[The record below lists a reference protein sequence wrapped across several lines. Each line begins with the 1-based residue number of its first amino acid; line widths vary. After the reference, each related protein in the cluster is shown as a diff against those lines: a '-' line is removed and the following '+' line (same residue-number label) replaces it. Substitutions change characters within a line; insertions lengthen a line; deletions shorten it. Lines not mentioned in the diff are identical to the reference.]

1 MSSSLVKPMFNYLLT
16 LNKAPEVRVTP
27 GRGEGGNGSNHKF
40 IEGEIGLTGPWCG
53 AATQTQ
59 ILLTRTVTTG
69 VGNHQPGSTARN
81 IRVLV
86 YNKNKTAY
94 FLHDGRQTF

>member
-40 IEGEIGLTGPWCG
+40 IEGEIGLTGP
-53 AATQTQ
+53 
-59 ILLTRTVTTG
+59 
-69 VGNHQPGSTARN
+69 
-81 IRVLV
+81 
-86 YNKNKTAY
+86 
-94 FLHDGRQTF
+94 